1 MGQLYQMKKLEDKVS
16 GMKRVL
22 VVVAVLTSLISYGQR
37 QLTYEEAV
45 RIALQKNVDYNVQQ
59 NELERAS
66 GQRLQSI
73 FGMGPSLRASADFY
87 DRKGRQQIQNPET
100 NQVEF
105 RDVISNNLQAGLNA
119 DITIFNGFNRLQT
132 FRSSVSNFQSQE
144 YALERAR
151 QNTIFSVAQQYL
163 QVLLSEELYRIATDN
178 HRNQEEN
185 LKRIEA
191 QVEVGALAVTDKY
204 NQLAEVRRLEN
215 LMIRAKNTFENDKLV
230 LAQTLQLEP
239 GTDFSLV
246 NPGFDVNRILELNV
260 DLDELYKTALN
271 NRPDYNQQRTLVTR
285 NTRALSAL
293 RGSYFPTLTAFYNLG
308 SGYNSQVAYSKSD
321 QFKTVNP
328 YHFYGFSLSVP
339 ILGGF
344 NTRTRVQSAKID
356 RDNSLLQEQNLK
368 TVIYRDVTTAYQN
381 FEAAKAGYVASLA
394 QFEAATMA
402 YSLEK
407 ERYELGVS
415 AFFEFSQANNALIQ
429 AQAAKAQAE
438 YTLMFQETI
447 LNYQIGQLR
456 DK

>member
-1 MGQLYQMKKLEDKVS
+1 
-16 GMKRVL
+16 MKRVL
-22 VVVAVLTSLISYGQR
+22 VLVAVLTSLITYGQR

-45 RIALQKNVDYNVQQ
+45 QIALQKNVDFNVQQ
-59 NELERAS
+59 NEVERAS

-73 FGMGPSLRASADFY
+73 MGMGPTLRANADFF
-87 DRKGRQQIQNPET
+87 DRRGRQQIQNPET

-105 RDVISNNLQAGLNA
+105 LDVISNNLQASINA
-119 DITIFNGFNRLQT
+119 EITIFNGLNQLQS
-132 FRSSVSNFQSQE
+132 FRSSMSNFQSQE
-144 YALERAR
+144 FALERTR
-151 QNTIFSVAQQYL
+151 QNTIFNVAQQYL
-163 QVLLSEELYRIATDN
+163 QVLLSEELYRIAADN

-185 LKRIEA
+185 LRRIEG
-191 QVEVGALAVTDKY
+191 QVEVGALAITDKY
-204 NQLAEVRRLEN
+204 NQLAEVKRLEN

-239 GTDFSLV
+239 GTSFNLL
-246 NPGFDVNRILELNV
+246 NPEFDVNRVLQLDV

-271 NRPDYNQQRTLVTR
+271 NRPDYNQQRTLVIR
-285 NTRALSAL
+285 NTRTVSAL
-293 RGSYFPTLTAFYNLG
+293 RGSYSPTLTAFYNYG
-308 SGYNSQVAYSKSD
+308 SFYNSRIPFSRVD
-321 QFKTVNP
+321 QLRTVNP
-328 YHFYGFSLSVP
+328 YHFYGLSLSVP
-339 ILGGF
+339 ILNGF
-344 NTRTRVQSAKID
+344 GTRARVQSARID

-381 FEAAKAGYVASLA
+381 FEAAKAGYLASLA
-394 QFEAATMA
+394 QFEAANVA

-429 AQAAKAQAE
+429 AQAGKAQAE